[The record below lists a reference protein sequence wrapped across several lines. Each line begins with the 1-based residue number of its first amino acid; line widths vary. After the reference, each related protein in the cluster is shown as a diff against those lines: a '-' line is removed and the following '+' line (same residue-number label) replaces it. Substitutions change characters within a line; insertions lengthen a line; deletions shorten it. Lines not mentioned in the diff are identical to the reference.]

1 LEKTTYFTIGISM
14 SGPAPAHLNYQDH
27 KNELYLSANGA
38 LSGPKQCQLDSKE
51 LAEKFLE
58 AYMPRLQ
65 KRYGADVRAEVFKGE
80 AICSGALSEKRVR
93 ARIETDSRI
102 ARKRLEK
109 GLLAPNARLFD

>member
-1 LEKTTYFTIGISM
+1 MENITYFTIGIAM

-65 KRYGADVRAEVFKGE
+65 KRYGSDVRAEVFTFG
-80 AICSGALSEKRVR
+80 AQCSGALSEKRVR
-93 ARIETDSRI
+93 ARIDTDSRI
-102 ARKRLEK
+102 ARRRLET
-109 GLLAPNARLFD
+109 GLLAPNAKLFV

>member
-1 LEKTTYFTIGISM
+1 LEKITCYSIAISM
-14 SGPAPAHLNYQDH
+14 SGPAPAHLGYQED

-38 LSGPKQCQLDSKE
+38 LSGPKQCQLDTKE

-65 KRYGADVRAEVFKGE
+65 KRYGANVLAEVFKCE
-80 AICSGALSEKRVR
+80 AQCSGALSEKRVR
-93 ARIETDSRI
+93 ARIEADSRI
-102 ARKRLEK
+102 ARKRLET